1 MWVTRSTSSRL
12 MNRKK
17 SVPVKNRRTLAR
29 ERLRREYRPT
39 HVRLL
44 FVGEAP
50 PASGRFFYQ
59 GDSGLYRAIREA
71 FTITFPGIPQ
81 PDFLESFRDLGC
93 YLVDLC
99 REPVDR
105 LTARQRRKTWFESEA
120 RLAALLKR
128 LRPQVVITVVRSI
141 VPSVKR
147 AQERANWPA
156 PLLELPYPGRWKR
169 HRVAFL
175 KQLVLFLRRNLAPT
189 TSVRRRTGAPTS
201 REAIKVQWRPKAL
214 VLCMHRRR
222 KRQ

>member
-1 MWVTRSTSSRL
+1 M
-12 MNRKK
+12 
-17 SVPVKNRRTLAR
+17 
-29 ERLRREYRPT
+29 
-39 HVRLL
+39 RLL
-44 FVGEAP
+44 FAGEAP

-59 GDSGLYRAIREA
+59 GNSGLYRAAREA
-71 FTITFPGIPQ
+71 FTITLPGIPQ
-81 PDFLESFRDLGC
+81 PDFLESFRDLGY

-105 LTARQRRKTWFESEA
+105 LSARQHRKTWFESEA
-120 RLAALLKR
+120 RLAAMLKR

-141 VPSVKR
+141 VPSAKR
-147 AQERANWPA
+147 AQERANWTA